1 MKEENPPR
9 KRQYDK
15 KSGTGRGRE
24 ISKGGAGGK
33 GTWGNNPK
41 DMARKYE
48 KNYDDY
54 YIDAALHPEEN
65 ENKNEEQENKEE
77 KDNNENKKEE
87 NNNNENNENKENK
100 ENENEDKNKEKYY
113 KKKNK
118 KKQEKEMD
126 PNDIVKIPENA
137 ISVED
142 YLKNNTLVSK
152 EEKKV
157 ERPKESEELKIKEN
171 NKSNVI
177 GVSDYEKKKKQRNRK
192 EKKDTKEQKYLD
204 EKIYDNLQIGGN
216 VGDFNKNRR
225 DNRKGKENKFVFNAE
240 EFPEL

>member
-1 MKEENPPR
+1 MDIKIEGNPGTGNTFQEIHIGSVGTYNNESNNQDGFEEVVKHKVRPRKNEDPDNNQFPKQKEFHKKKIHVKEENPPR

-100 ENENEDKNKEKYY
+100 K
-113 KKKNK
+113 
-118 KKQEKEMD
+118 
-126 PNDIVKIPENA
+126 
-137 ISVED
+137 
-142 YLKNNTLVSK
+142 
-152 EEKKV
+152 
-157 ERPKESEELKIKEN
+157 R
-171 NKSNVI
+171 
-177 GVSDYEKKKKQRNRK
+177 
-192 EKKDTKEQKYLD
+192 
-204 EKIYDNLQIGGN
+204 
-216 VGDFNKNRR
+216 
-225 DNRKGKENKFVFNAE
+225 
-240 EFPEL
+240 